1 MDIEHPPTELLKM
14 KLTKTHWIGIV
25 MSIAIAGIDAGFLIG
40 EPLFPFLLGV
50 AVVVVVLPF
59 LTGLILES
67 KTERERGER
76 FLEFARS
83 LAESVKAGTPIGKS
97 IINMSGK
104 EFGTL
109 TPHIKKLANQISLGI
124 PIGRCF
130 ETFAND
136 VDSVVVRR
144 AVTLIREAE
153 NAGGDIN
160 HILDST
166 AEAIYQIEKLKRERK
181 ASVSSLVVEGYII
194 FFIFVGI
201 MLVMQFKILPLTA
214 GIGSIS
220 SIGSLDSATGT
231 PSASAEATKL
241 LAKPFL
247 YLLLAQGFFAG
258 LTIGKIAEGSI
269 RAGLKHSI
277 ILTLLAFLIT
287 SGANVFL

>member
-1 MDIEHPPTELLKM
+1 
-14 KLTKTHWIGIV
+14 
-25 MSIAIAGIDAGFLIG
+25 
-40 EPLFPFLLGV
+40 
-50 AVVVVVLPF
+50 
-59 LTGLILES
+59 
-67 KTERERGER
+67 
-76 FLEFARS
+76 
-83 LAESVKAGTPIGKS
+83 
-97 IINMSGK
+97 
-104 EFGTL
+104 
-109 TPHIKKLANQISLGI
+109 
-124 PIGRCF
+124 
-130 ETFAND
+130 
-136 VDSVVVRR
+136 
-144 AVTLIREAE
+144 
-153 NAGGDIN
+153 
-160 HILDST
+160 
-166 AEAIYQIEKLKRERK
+166 
-181 ASVSSLVVEGYII
+181 
-194 FFIFVGI
+194 